1 MKNFFKIIF
10 VTFILLLFPIVSQ
23 ASCNVV
29 VDGSKLICYDTNGN
43 VVEPFVFEGTTYV
56 PVRGVA
62 QAFDI
67 PVAWEQETKTVHL
80 GKTGG
85 TPTLGDEINIFFN
98 GERFICYDVSGNAVH
113 PILHEGTTYL
123 PIRGIGSLFGKN
135 IYWDNLTQTA
145 TLTTPPNEAVISYLK
160 SSVDN
165 TAAKSDINA
174 SVTFDGTL
182 SFGEETF
189 SHKTMTSTEKYS
201 PVGFSLSMFL
211 PADYLSNV
219 SYLGDGKFFLVLSSE
234 KFATDPDL
242 QKELFM
248 QNTPTAFSS
257 LYMYI
262 STKGGYVTA
271 IKIYLAGD
279 VVYNNITFDQTV
291 TFDAILQYPSDFK
304 FPPIPYPDK
313 ATANNENPVS
323 ATVGEKEDATLIGKV
338 VAKYMESII
347 SANPR
352 DVLKLLH
359 ISDYNALYS
368 HKTNSQINT
377 ELASLQKK
385 LSAEYSNLD
394 ITYSVDSL
402 VYIETD
408 DVDEKAAKACVT
420 IIINEGDG
428 KIEEQLEIF
437 LKEKDGAWYLD
448 PASVQALY
456 KM

>member
-29 VDGSKLICYDTNGN
+29 VDGEQLICYDKNGN

-62 QAFDI
+62 QAFD
-67 PVAWEQETKTVHL
+67 VSVSWDQETKTVHL
-80 GKTGG
+80 GKVGG
-85 TPTLGDEINIFFN
+85 APTLSDEINIFYN
-98 GERFICYDVSGNAVH
+98 GERFICYDTAGNAVH
-113 PILHEGTTYL
+113 PILFEGTTYL

-145 TLTTPPNEAVISYLK
+145 VLTTPPNEAVISYLN
-160 SSVDN
+160 SSIDN

-174 SVTFDGTL
+174 LVTFEGTL
-182 SFGEETF
+182 SCNGETF
-189 SHKTMTSTEKYS
+189 SHITQTSTEKYS

-211 PADYLSNV
+211 PADYLNNV
-219 SYLGDGKFFLVLSSE
+219 SYLGGGKFFLALSSE
-234 KFATDPDL
+234 RFATDPDL
-242 QKELFM
+242 QKKLFE
-248 QNTPTAFSS
+248 QNTPTTFSS

-262 STKGGYVTA
+262 STKGGYITSV
-271 IKIYLAGD
+271 KIYLAGE
-279 VVYNNITFDQTV
+279 VLYNDITLDETII
-291 TFDAILQYPSDFK
+291 FDATIQYPSDFK

-313 ATANNENPVS
+313 ATENNEKPVS
-323 ATVGEKEDATLIGKV
+323 ATVGEKEDATLITKV
-338 VAKYMESII
+338 VTAYVENII
-347 SANPR
+347 SANPK
-352 DVLKLLH
+352 DVLTLLH
-359 ISDYNALYS
+359 IADYNTLYS
-368 HKTNSQINT
+368 HKSSSQINT
-377 ELASLQKK
+377 EFSAIQKK
-385 LSAEYSNLD
+385 LSARYLSLD
-394 ITYSVDSL
+394 ITYSIDSL

-408 DVDEKAAKACVT
+408 DVDEKAAKAYVT

-448 PASVQALY
+448 PVSVQELY